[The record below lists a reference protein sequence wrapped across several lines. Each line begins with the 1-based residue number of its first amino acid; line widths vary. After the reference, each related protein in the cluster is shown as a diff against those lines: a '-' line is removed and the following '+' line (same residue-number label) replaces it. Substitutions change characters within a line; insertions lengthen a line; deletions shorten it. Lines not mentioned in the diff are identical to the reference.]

1 MIISTVEDEEILKVE
16 VEEILIKEEI
26 VILNHPTKEKVKI
39 LLVRLIEEE
48 VEVTTTKVG
57 AGEEGDEGAWD
68 GGRVEDLEDEAAVV
82 HAEVEGGHGV
92 VHVGQGVGPPLRDE
106 AHDEARRVAGGV
118 GGEP

>member
-1 MIISTVEDEEILKVE
+1 MLWKPVRVPKIELVIISTVEDEEILKVE

-57 AGEEGDEGAWD
+57 QILTTYILESSGIKLQI
-68 GGRVEDLEDEAAVV
+68 VDLNNKQTLQKSKMLVIILLPHKV
-82 HAEVEGGHGV
+82 YF
-92 VHVGQGVGPPLRDE
+92 
-106 AHDEARRVAGGV
+106 
-118 GGEP
+118 